1 MKELISVIIP
11 VYNTEQYLK
20 RCIESVLKQTYK
32 NIEVILVD
40 DGSTD
45 NSLTICN
52 EYANIDNRVS
62 VIHQRNSGVSTAR
75 NQGIEI
81 MKGEY
86 FICIDSDDWIE
97 PNMIETLYNYIKNN
111 DADISICNFYI
122 NKESGEQS
130 IKNEVK
136 KQELILTDIKGMY
149 ENLFDEKM
157 FGGYLWNKLIKTS
170 IIKDN
175 TEKILFNEKIAIEE
189 DVLFLINVLRRCNKI
204 YYNSSAVLYH
214 YFQRN
219 SSAVRFSYKLK
230 DLTKIEVLEEKLKIK
245 ERYNIK
251 SLNKLEYDYIFLL
264 NQAIFIA
271 KDNKKNED
279 IYRKKIKLANKK
291 YFKIAI
297 KEVELKKKIKLV
309 AIEIFPILYSKIS
322 KGNK

>member
-97 PNMIETLYNYIKNN
+97 PNMIETLYNYIKKN
-111 DADISICNFYI
+111 DVDISICNFYI

-136 KQELILTDIKGMY
+136 KQELILTDIKEMY

-189 DVLFLINVLRRCNKI
+189 DVLFLINVLKRCNKI
-204 YYNSSAVLYH
+204 YYNSSAILYH

-245 ERYNIK
+245 ERYKIK

-279 IYRKKIKLANKK
+279 IYRKNIKLANQK

-297 KEVELKKKIKLV
+297 KEVDLNKKIKLV

>member
-81 MKGEY
+81 MKGKY

-189 DVLFLINVLRRCNKI
+189 DVLFLIEVFKKCSKI
-204 YYNSSAVLYH
+204 CYDSRIVLYH
-214 YFQRN
+214 YFQR
-219 SSAVRFSYKLK
+219 STSAVRFNYQLK
-230 DLTKIEVLEEKLKIK
+230 DLTKIEVLEKKLKIK
-245 ERYNIK
+245 EKYDIK
-251 SLNKLEYDYIFLL
+251 SLNRLEYDYIFLL

-271 KDNKKNED
+271 KSNKIDKN
-279 IYRKKIKLANKK
+279 IYKQKLKLANKK
-291 YFKIAI
+291 YFKLAI
-297 KEVELKKKIKLV
+297 KTVRMKKKIKLI
-309 AIEIFPILYSKIS
+309 AIEIFPILYSKLS
-322 KGNK
+322 KRSR